1 MSTSQSPELMG
12 GNLFGERDF
21 ASVSRAVEMGSFWI
35 IQVSPNPMR
44 RVLVRDRDWGDVAT
58 SPGLLE
64 SPPPPPPGAG
74 RGGRGVKDPPLE
86 PPGATWPCDTSISD
100 FRVPECERRPVLSVP
115 VCGHWLRPPQGT
127 RALTLQSLTG
137 RCPRG
142 AGAALSKGQF

>member
-35 IQVSPNPMR
+35 IQVSPNPMT

-64 SPPPPPPGAG
+64 SPPPTPPELAEVAEASRTLPWSL
-74 RGGRGVKDPPLE
+74 RG
-86 PPGATWPCDTSISD
+86 
-100 FRVPECERRPVLSVP
+100 
-115 VCGHWLRPPQGT
+115 
-127 RALTLQSLTG
+127 
-137 RCPRG
+137 PRG
-142 AGAALSKGQF
+142 PSTPRSQTSGFRNVSDVLF

>member
-35 IQVSPNPMR
+35 IQVSPNPMT

-64 SPPPPPPGAG
+64 SPPPTPRSWQRWQRRQGPSPGAS
-74 RGGRGVKDPPLE
+74 GGHVALRHLDLRL
-86 PPGATWPCDTSISD
+86 PGS
-100 FRVPECERRPVLSVP
+100 
-115 VCGHWLRPPQGT
+115 GM
-127 RALTLQSLTG
+127 
-137 RCPRG
+137 
-142 AGAALSKGQF
+142 